1 MKTRTSI
8 CYSPIAFT
16 YVMVVSV
23 IFCGC
28 GPINSK
34 QQKKVEATQ
43 INAYEVSIEGVQ
55 ILTID
60 SCEYVWCKNGYGAGL
75 THKGNCKFCAE
86 RIKKN
91 NCNYAIIKMT
101 RQ

>member
-1 MKTRTSI
+1 MKTKTSI
-8 CYSPIAFT
+8 YHRHFAFA
-16 YVMVVSV
+16 YVLLVAV

-28 GPINSK
+28 ELINNE
-34 QQKKVEATQ
+34 QQKKVNAED
-43 INAYEVSIEGVQ
+43 INGYEVRNEGVQ

-86 RIKKN
+86 RSKK
-91 NCNYAIIKMT
+91 
-101 RQ
+101 